1 MKVLLFGA
9 TGRVG
14 SFALEYA
21 LAKGH
26 AVTAVVRDP
35 AKLRQSHSLLRKL
48 AGDIYQPEALLQA
61 IDPGFEVVLSCVGG
75 NVMRPSTVVADSAR
89 LIVELMRQRA
99 IPRLL
104 AVSGVAAIPEQTWSA
119 KAGAALMRLSPIR
132 HGVID
137 HDNAYA
143 IIASSG
149 LDYTLAGCPHI
160 KDGPR
165 SGSYIVHT
173 GRYAGGYHSVSPP
186 DVADFLVTELTESR
200 YPRQIVGIWS

>member
-21 LAKGH
+21 LAQGH

-48 AGDIYQPEALLQA
+48 AGDIYQPATLLQA

-99 IPRLL
+99 I
-104 AVSGVAAIPEQTWSA
+104 T
-119 KAGAALMRLSPIR
+119 R
-132 HGVID
+132 H
-137 HDNAYA
+137 
-143 IIASSG
+143 
-149 LDYTLAGCPHI
+149 
-160 KDGPR
+160 
-165 SGSYIVHT
+165 IVHT
-173 GRYAGGYHSVSPP
+173 GRYAGGYHRISPP